1 MSLSP
6 VTFPPPDYY
15 EMLQRFAVQGAT
27 SAGIPTV
34 AALTKAGYV
43 ETVAQITA
51 LGKQYM
57 KAEAR
62 RMRPE
67 PPEADPETIERLAH
81 LHPAIRTTY
90 GATFSPEAWADDLR
104 DPRVAMLVEGGQ
116 VYDCVSWADSGDE
129 VRKVRPEFRV
139 RLTQRGLEAVARFD
153 EQRAAERRSA
163 DRIMALVAKGSVSD
177 ATEPPKDAA

>member
-43 ETVAQITA
+43 ETTTQITER
-51 LGKQYM
+51 GRQYM

-62 RMRPE
+62 RLRPV
-67 PPEADPETIERLAH
+67 PPEASRETVERLAH
-81 LHPAIRTTY
+81 LHPAIRTPS
-90 GATFSPEAWADDLR
+90 GAVFSPEAWADDLR
-104 DPRVAMLVEGGQ
+104 DAKVAMLVEGGQ

-129 VRKVRPEFRV
+129 VRIVRPEFRV
-139 RLTQRGLEAVARFD
+139 RLTQLGLDAVARF
-153 EQRAAERRSA
+153 EEAQAAERRAA
-163 DRIMALVAKGSVSD
+163 DRILALVEQDKKGGE
-177 ATEPPKDAA
+177 T

>member
-1 MSLSP
+1 MNTTP
-6 VTFPPPDYY
+6 IHFPPPDYY

-34 AALTKAGYV
+34 AALIKAGYV
-43 ETVAQITA
+43 ESVTQITA

-62 RMRPE
+62 RMREE
-67 PPEADPETIERLAH
+67 PPEASAATIEMLADH
-81 LHPAIRTTY
+81 APAIRTSS
-90 GATFSPEAWADDLR
+90 GAAMGPAGWAELADAK
-104 DPRVAMLVEGGQ
+104 VAMLVEGGQ

-139 RLTQRGLEAVARFD
+139 RLTPRGLEAVARFD

-163 DRIMALVAKGSVSD
+163 ERIMAMVKQGK
-177 ATEPPKDAA
+177 TPPKSAA